1 MKMDLYYFE
10 KGHNSMIVDTDKV
23 LCYNTLKNVFNF
35 KRFSLV

>member
-23 LCYNTLKNVFNF
+23 LCYNTLKM
-35 KRFSLV
+35 SLILKGLV